1 MRDYKQ
7 MELESLMKRH
17 PSYEEYLST
26 HDGKSDRMNKQE
38 YDINI
43 EWLCQKERDQ
53 KEIERRQYRAKLNE
67 ESTPRGLYKLVE
79 KQNGI
84 IEKQARTMEAIL
96 ERLDAMIK

>member
-1 MRDYKQ
+1 MRDHKQ
-7 MELESLMKRH
+7 IELELLIKRH

-38 YDINI
+38 YDAKILR
-43 EWLCQKERDQ
+43 LCKRERD
-53 KEIERRQYRAKLNE
+53 KMDSERRRYRAKLNE

-79 KQNGI
+79 KQNGM
-84 IEKQARTMEAIL
+84 IEKQSRTMEAIL